1 MEFVTEYTRFFT
13 ALLVI
18 LDPFAVIPILLGL
31 TRDYTTEQRNRAVN
45 VAALTVFI
53 VLAIAAVFGENILT
67 VLGASLPSF
76 RVGGGIILL
85 LMGLTML
92 RAEPDQMKS
101 TAVERRAAESF
112 ENIAVVPIAIPLL
125 AGPGSISTVIIQMHR
140 PGAEFNLVWVV
151 LVILL
156 VCLIVWAVLRL
167 SSPIGRFL
175 GPIGLNVMNRL
186 FGLILTAIAIEI
198 MANGFRGLF
207 PVLAGGN

>member
-207 PVLAGGN
+207 PVLVGGN